1 MTFISLVIQMG
12 SIKVYISDDVEKR
25 FRKLAMKLY
34 GYGRGALSIAAEKAL
49 NEWIARVSEAVEV
62 VGLLDDPVEAIYGML
77 SHVKKSSVE
86 LQHEARRIRAGKSV
100 G

>member
-1 MTFISLVIQMG
+1 
-12 SIKVYISDDVEKR
+12 VYISEEVEKR
-25 FRKLAMKLY
+25 FRKLAMELY

-49 NEWIARVSEAVEV
+49 NEWVTKVSEAIEV

-77 SHVKKSSVE
+77 SHVKKSGVE
-86 LQHEARRIRAGKSV
+86 LQHEAKEIRAGKNL

>member
-1 MTFISLVIQMG
+1 MG
-12 SIKVYISDDVEKR
+12 SIKVYISEEVEKR
-25 FRKLAMKLY
+25 FRKLAMELY

-49 NEWIARVSEAVEV
+49 NEWVTKVSEAIEV

-77 SHVKKSSVE
+77 SHVKKSGVE
-86 LQHEARRIRAGKSV
+86 LQHEAKEIRAGKNL

>member
-1 MTFISLVIQMG
+1 MG
-12 SIKVYISDDVEKR
+12 SIKIYISDITEKK
-25 FRKLAMKLY
+25 FRKMAMELY
-34 GYGRGALSIAAEKAL
+34 GYGRGSISIAAEKAL
-49 NEWIARVSEAVEV
+49 SEWVARVSEAIEV

-86 LQHEARRIRAGKSV
+86 LQHEARRIRTSKSL